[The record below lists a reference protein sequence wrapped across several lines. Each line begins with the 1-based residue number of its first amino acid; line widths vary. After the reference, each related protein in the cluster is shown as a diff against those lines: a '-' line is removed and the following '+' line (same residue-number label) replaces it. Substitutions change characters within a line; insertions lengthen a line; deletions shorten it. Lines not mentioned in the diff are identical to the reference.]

1 MVGVSKFFFLSYTF
15 SSPPGGELNPCI
27 HNMFLCDI
35 VVRVVLLA
43 ILRSLNVS
51 VFLLN
56 QLHDLRFCRGMLLSS
71 RKFIMII
78 VIFEYVIRCLM
89 SYIAFDFLVLGL
101 TSWSLV

>member
-1 MVGVSKFFFLSYTF
+1 MVGVSKFFLSYTF
-15 SSPPGGELNPCI
+15 SSPLGGELNPCI
-27 HNMFLCDI
+27 HNMFLYDI

-43 ILRSLNVS
+43 ILRSLNVP
-51 VFLLN
+51 VFILN
-56 QLHDLRFCRGMLLSS
+56 QLHDLRFCWVMLLSS
-71 RKFIMII
+71 RKFIII